1 MTHGLD
7 KSRDEVIVELAS
19 FRVAPG
25 VTEADVLNASDLV
38 QHEFL
43 SHQPGFLRR
52 DLLRAGD
59 RGGHWVDLVEWK
71 DHDSFAAA
79 MVVFSTSAAC
89 QAYFR
94 LMADDGDAGTGMM
107 HLRRVRRYQS

>member
-1 MTHGLD
+1 MVHGF
-7 KSRDEVIVELAS
+7 DEPQDDAVVELAS

-25 VTEADVLNASDLV
+25 VTEADVLNASDV
-38 QHEFL
+38 IQHEFL
-43 SHQPGFLRR
+43 RHQPGFLRR

-59 RGGHWVDLVEWK
+59 GGHWVDLVEWK

-79 MVVFSTSAAC
+79 MAAFPTSQAC

-94 LMADDGDAGTGMM
+94 LMADDSDAGTGML

>member
-1 MTHGLD
+1 MMHGFD
-7 KSRDEVIVELAS
+7 ESHDEVVVELAS

-25 VTEADVLNASDLV
+25 VTETDVLNASHV
-38 QHEFL
+38 IQHEFL
-43 SHQPGFLRR
+43 RHQPGFLRR

-59 RGGHWVDLVEWK
+59 GHWVDLVEWT

-79 MVVFSTSAAC
+79 MAVSSTSAAC
-89 QAYFR
+89 QSYFR
-94 LMADDGDAGTGMM
+94 LMADDGGAGTGML

>member
-1 MTHGLD
+1 MVEESHG
-7 KSRDEVIVELAS
+7 EVVVELAP
-19 FRVAPG
+19 FRMAPG
-25 VTEADVLNASDLV
+25 VTDTDVLNASDV
-38 QHEFL
+38 IQREFL
-43 SHQPGFLRR
+43 RHQPGFLRR

-59 RGGHWVDLVEWK
+59 GQWFDLVEWK

-79 MVVFSTSAAC
+79 MAAFPTSQAC

-94 LMADDGDAGTGMM
+94 LMADDGDAGAGML

>member
-1 MTHGLD
+1 MVQG
-7 KSRDEVIVELAS
+7 SSESQDEGVVELAS

-25 VTEADVLNASDLV
+25 VTETDVLNASDV
-38 QHEFL
+38 IQHEFL
-43 SHQPGFLRR
+43 RLQPGFLRR

-59 RGGHWVDLVEWK
+59 EGGRWVDLVEWT

-79 MVVFSTSAAC
+79 MALFSTSAAC

-94 LMADDGDAGTGMM
+94 LMADDGDAGTAML
-107 HLRRVRRYQS
+107 HLRRVRRYQP

>member
-1 MTHGLD
+1 MADGLD
-7 KSRDEVIVELAS
+7 ESQDDVVVELAS

-25 VTEADVLNASDLV
+25 VTETDVLNASDVV
-38 QHEFL
+38 QHHFL
-43 SHQPGFLRR
+43 SQQPGFLRR

-59 RGGHWVDLVEWK
+59 GHWVDLVEWT

-79 MVVFSTSAAC
+79 TAGFSTSAAC

-94 LMADDGDAGTGMM
+94 LMADDGDAGTGMLHM
-107 HLRRVRRYQS
+107 RRVRRYQS